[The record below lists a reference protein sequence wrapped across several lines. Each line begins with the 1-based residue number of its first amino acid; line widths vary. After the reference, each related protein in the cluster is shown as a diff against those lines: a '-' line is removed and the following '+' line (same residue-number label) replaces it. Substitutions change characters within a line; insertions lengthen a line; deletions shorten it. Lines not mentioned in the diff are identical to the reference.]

1 MHVTCPTCSDSFPIV
16 AGFLEADG
24 KRFGMLLAGMEPA
37 LGRATIDYLSLFTPP
52 KQKLR
57 LSRAVKIVAALDALV
72 REGTVCR
79 DERQGVRRAATAS
92 QWVAG
97 IEQMLEQR
105 ARLTLPLLNHNYLR
119 SVVFGIA
126 DQAAAGEEQQRE
138 QNARAGRARTGT
150 GVSPPAPPEDPMTR
164 DLRYLDQMHSYGQL
178 SDEEWDEKRA
188 EVLAKYKGE
197 T

>member
-1 MHVTCPTCSDSFPIV
+1 MHVTCPTCSDAFPIA

-37 LGRATIDYLSLFTPP
+37 LGRATVDYLALFTPA

-57 LSRAVKIVAALDALV
+57 LSRAVKIVGALDAFV

-79 DERQGVRRAATAS
+79 DERQGVRRAAAVAH
-92 QWVAG
+92 WVAG

-105 ARLTLPLLNHNYLR
+105 ARLTLPLTNHHYLR

-126 DQAAAGEEQQRE
+126 DQAAASDEQKRE
-138 QNARAGRARTGT
+138 HSARTGQGRSGT
-150 GVSPPAPPEDPMTR
+150 GVSPPSTPEDPMTR
-164 DLRYLDQMHSYGQL
+164 DLRWLDQQRDYGQL
-178 SDEEWDEKRA
+178 TDEEWDAKRA
-188 EVLAKYKGE
+188 EIIAKYRGE
-197 T
+197 K

>member
-24 KRFGMLLAGMEPA
+24 KRFGMLLASMDPT
-37 LGRATIDYLSLFTPP
+37 LGRATIDYLSLFTPA

-79 DERQGVRRAATAS
+79 DERQGVRRPAS
-92 QWVAG
+92 ASHWVAG
-97 IEQMLEQR
+97 MEQMLEQR
-105 ARLTLPLLNHNYLR
+105 ARLTLPLLNHHYLR

-138 QNARAGRARTGT
+138 QNARAGRSRTGT
-150 GVSPPAPPEDPMTR
+150 GISPPAPPEDPMKR
-164 DLRYLDQMHSYGQL
+164 DLKYIDQLREYGQL
-178 SDEEWDEKRA
+178 SDEEWDVKRA
-188 EVLAKYKGE
+188 ETIAKYKGG

>member
-1 MHVTCPTCSDSFPIV
+1 MHVTCPTCSDSFPIA
-16 AGFLEADG
+16 AGFLETDG
-24 KRFGMLLAGMEPA
+24 KRFGMLLAGMEPT
-37 LGRATIDYLSLFTPP
+37 LGRATVDYLGLFTPA

-72 REGTVCR
+72 REGIVCR
-79 DERQGVRRAATAS
+79 DERQGVRRAASVS

-126 DQAAAGEEQQRE
+126 DQAAASEEQIRE
-138 QNARAGRARTGT
+138 QNVRAGRARTGT
-150 GVSPPAPPEDPMTR
+150 GISPPTPPEDPLTR
-164 DLRYLDQMHSYGQL
+164 DLKWLDQQHDYGQL
-178 SDEEWDEKRA
+178 SDEEWDRQRA
-188 EVLAKYKGE
+188 ETIERYRGA

>member
-1 MHVTCPTCSDSFPIV
+1 MYITCPTCSEFFPV
-16 AGFLEADG
+16 SAGFIEADG
-24 KRFGMLLAGMEPA
+24 KRFGMLLANMEPG
-37 LGRATIDYLSLFTPP
+37 LGRAAIDYLSLFTPA

-57 LSRAVKIVAALDALV
+57 LARAVKILTTLDALV
-72 REGTVCR
+72 REGSVCR
-79 DERQGVRRAATAS
+79 DERQGVRRPATVLH
-92 QWVAG
+92 WVAG

-138 QNARAGRARTGT
+138 QNARAGRARAGT
-150 GVSPPAPPEDPMTR
+150 GVSPPVPPEDPMTR
-164 DLRYLDQMHSYGQL
+164 DLRYLDQMHNYGQL

-188 EVLAKYKGE
+188 EILAKYKGG